1 MGHCPRE
8 SCLKCPHTHENTY
21 IYIHIYIHTYI
32 HIYIYTHTYIHIY
45 IYIYTHIFVYVIFLA
60 CRNQSQ
66 RQNLSAKWLEYLLA
80 SRWAWIIYLWA
91 TCAPYRYLY
100 SGVTCEFCQAEP
112 VAPKPSKDLPFFS
125 VEWVPVTTQVL
136 CHQYGN
142 ISCQPPCLNLSLC
155 IHQEDIVAAGKVI
168 VNVMADGRCFW
179 SCLYLSFCTDAT
191 RASWHEVGRNATGF
205 PSTVKRIS
213 LEQQDVYRFVAALL
227 HGQIHHADQEMHGT
241 VLSCGISLGNMFFFL
256 YV

>member
-1 MGHCPRE
+1 M
-8 SCLKCPHTHENTY
+8 
-21 IYIHIYIHTYI
+21 
-32 HIYIYTHTYIHIY
+32 
-45 IYIYTHIFVYVIFLA
+45 
-60 CRNQSQ
+60 
-66 RQNLSAKWLEYLLA
+66 
-80 SRWAWIIYLWA
+80 
-91 TCAPYRYLY
+91 
-100 SGVTCEFCQAEP
+100 
-112 VAPKPSKDLPFFS
+112 PF
-125 VEWVPVTTQVL
+125 TTQVL

-155 IHQEDIVAAGKVI
+155 IHPEDIVAAGKVI

-227 HGQIHHADQEMHGT
+227 HGQIHHADQEMHGK
-241 VLSCGISLGNMFFFL
+241 VLSCGIILGNMFIFCMCKSYIYMSSQACSSANLQTKPSDQRIRIYKYPVFWFVAFWKL
-256 YV
+256 SSIQDKREMEPTFPEVPRF

>member
-1 MGHCPRE
+1 M
-8 SCLKCPHTHENTY
+8 
-21 IYIHIYIHTYI
+21 
-32 HIYIYTHTYIHIY
+32 
-45 IYIYTHIFVYVIFLA
+45 
-60 CRNQSQ
+60 
-66 RQNLSAKWLEYLLA
+66 
-80 SRWAWIIYLWA
+80 
-91 TCAPYRYLY
+91 
-100 SGVTCEFCQAEP
+100 
-112 VAPKPSKDLPFFS
+112 PF
-125 VEWVPVTTQVL
+125 TTQVL

-155 IHQEDIVAAGKVI
+155 IHPEDIVAAGKVI

-227 HGQIHHADQEMHGT
+227 HGQIHHADQEMHGK
-241 VLSCGISLGNMFFFL
+241 VLSCGIILGNMFIFCMCKSYICHRKLAHLQICKPSHQTNVSGYINTQFSGS
-256 YV
+256 